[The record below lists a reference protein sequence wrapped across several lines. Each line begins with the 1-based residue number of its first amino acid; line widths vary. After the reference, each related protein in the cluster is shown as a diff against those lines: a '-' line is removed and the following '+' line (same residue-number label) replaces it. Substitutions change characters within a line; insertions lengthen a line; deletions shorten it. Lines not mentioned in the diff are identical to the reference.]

1 MRTDHV
7 VLAVPTSLLWDGAAV
22 LPRDR
27 RKSASRLRRP
37 RLLWVDDSAPLL
49 SLYKSVFESLG
60 FEVLTTTSP
69 EEALLYHGA
78 HSTAPDAVI
87 LDYDMPTM
95 NGAAL
100 AALIKDHY
108 PLTPVILY
116 SGNTS
121 LPAGAQEGVN
131 AICTKG
137 APREELLPR
146 LKRFCLGDCPLAE
159 DCCAQPGTSLT
170 ANRFSRPRLPM
181 ARLITVLPT
190 IEETFNREKSYWHDH
205 LRNFVERGCL
215 RPNHAN
221 TSGADRRHSYS
232 ITSFV
237 ITSIRNVESG
247 CADLNQL
254 RREKVEG
261 MPAVRRRKVR
271 FAGKA
276 WQGDRSG
283 GVPGARLSCGPY
295 GHGARYVF
303 DWRDEQSI
311 LNDGVASDI
320 RGLEARY
327 GLRQLRIRQN
337 QDRPANLRCQRETQ
351 SLSQIVRNR
360 RCTLW
365 HTSPATDR
373 L

>member
-22 LPRDR
+22 SPRDR

-121 LPAGAQEGVN
+121 LPAGAQESVN

-137 APREELLPR
+137 APREELL
-146 LKRFCLGDCPLAE
+146 A
-159 DCCAQPGTSLT
+159 
-170 ANRFSRPRLPM
+170 
-181 ARLITVLPT
+181 T
-190 IEETFNREKSYWHDH
+190 IETLLPGRLSSGRGL
-205 LRNFVERGCL
+205 LRATRHKLYSESIFTPSSTNGA
-215 RPNHAN
+215 PNHSAAN
-221 TSGADRRHSYS
+221 D
-232 ITSFV
+232 
-237 ITSIRNVESG
+237 
-247 CADLNQL
+247 
-254 RREKVEG
+254 
-261 MPAVRRRKVR
+261 
-271 FAGKA
+271 
-276 WQGDRSG
+276 
-283 GVPGARLSCGPY
+283 
-295 GHGARYVF
+295 
-303 DWRDEQSI
+303 
-311 LNDGVASDI
+311 
-320 RGLEARY
+320 
-327 GLRQLRIRQN
+327 
-337 QDRPANLRCQRETQ
+337 
-351 SLSQIVRNR
+351 
-360 RCTLW
+360 
-365 HTSPATDR
+365 
-373 L
+373 